1 MLDNISAMEKV
12 QVEQGK
18 GVEETG
24 WRKGNMCY

>member
-1 MLDNISAMEKV
+1 MLDNISAMEK
-12 QVEQGK
+12 VEQGK